1 MRTVSVTGVTLFDV
15 AARYLGDATQWNRV
29 AALNSNTDPWLS
41 GLTVLLLPEIDPTA
55 GGGVGIQ

>member
-15 AARYLGDATQWNRV
+15 AATYLGDATQWNRI
-29 AALNSNTDPWLS
+29 AALHGISDPWLT
-41 GLTVLLLPEIDPTA
+41 GLTVLLLPDPDPSA